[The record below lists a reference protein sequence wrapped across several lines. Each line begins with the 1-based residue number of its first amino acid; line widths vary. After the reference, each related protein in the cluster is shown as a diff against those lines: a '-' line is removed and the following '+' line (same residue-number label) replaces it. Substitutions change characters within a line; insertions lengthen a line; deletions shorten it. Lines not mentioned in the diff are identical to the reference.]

1 MVKDMEVLADV
12 VEAAVRADRYPL
24 VLGGDNSVSIG
35 TMAGLARVEPRQG
48 LIWVDAHADFNIPET
63 TPSGN
68 IHGMPVAAIVG
79 DGDPRLAEVG
89 GVTPKALEQNLV
101 WIALREVDP
110 RERDRVKASPATAFT
125 MRDIDE
131 MGMRRVTAE
140 AIRLATQGGVDQVHL
155 CFDMDSIDPRYAP
168 GTGTPGARGALLPGG
183 PLDDGG
189 AQRCRDHHLGG
200 VPRGQPGARYA
211 QRHGGVGRGADLLAV
226 GEANPLIS
234 GRWL

>member
-1 MVKDMEVLADV
+1 
-12 VEAAVRADRYPL
+12 
-24 VLGGDNSVSIG
+24 
-35 TMAGLARVEPRQG
+35 
-48 LIWVDAHADFNIPET
+48 VDAHADFNIPET

-68 IHGMPVAAIVG
+68 IHGMPVATIVG

-140 AIRLATQGGVDQVHL
+140 AIRLATQGGVDEVHL
-155 CFDMDSIDPRYAP
+155 CFDLDSIDPRYAP
-168 GTGTPGARGALLPGG
+168 GTGTPVPGG
-183 PLDDGG
+183 LSYREAHLMMEALNDAGIITSAEFVEVNPALDTRNGT
-189 AQRCRDHHLGG
+189 AE
-200 VPRGQPGARYA
+200 
-211 QRHGGVGRGADLLAV
+211 LAV
-226 GEANPLIS
+226 ELICS
-234 GRWL
+234 LLGKQIL